1 MQSIY
6 SLMPDHEALL
16 ALEPEELAGFVL
28 EYLNSLSP
36 ADRGQLNRYNFS
48 LSHTVAEYP
57 HEYQDEISQALM
69 EAWVW
74 LEREGLLAPKPG
86 DSGNWVF
93 ITRRGR
99 KLEKAVDVEAY
110 RKTNLLPKQL
120 LHPVIAYKVWSLFLR
135 GEYDTAVFQAFKEVE
150 VAVRDAGGY
159 TAKDYGVNLMR
170 QAFHSQNGT
179 LTDTNQ
185 LQAEKDATLA
195 LFAGAIGLYKNP
207 PSHRNVNITPVE
219 AAEMI
224 IFASSLLR
232 IIDSNTSA
240 SATPS
245 GN

>member
-6 SLMPDHEALL
+6 SLMPDHEVLL
-16 ALEPEELAGFVL
+16 ALEPEELAGIVL

-36 ADRGQLNRYNFS
+36 RDSGQLNRYNFS
-48 LSHTVAEYP
+48 LPHTVEGYP
-57 HEYQDEISQALM
+57 YEYQDEISRALM

-86 DSGNWVF
+86 ADGDWVF

-99 KLEKAVDVEAY
+99 KLEKAIDVEAY

-120 LHPVIAYKVWSLFLR
+120 LHPVIAYKVWALFLR

-150 VAVRDAGGY
+150 VAVRDVGGH
-159 TAKDYGVNLMR
+159 TTEDYGVNLMR
-170 QAFHSQNGT
+170 QAFHPQNGT
-179 LTDTNQ
+179 LTDANQ
-185 LQAEKDATLA
+185 LPAEKDATSS

-207 PSHRNVNITPVE
+207 HSHRNVHITPVE

-224 IFASSLLR
+224 IFASSLLK
-232 IIDSNTSA
+232 IIDSNTST

-245 GN
+245 EN

>member
-1 MQSIY
+1 MQSIH

-16 ALEPEELAGFVL
+16 ALEPEELAGVVL
-28 EYLNSLSP
+28 EYLHSFST
-36 ADRGQLNRYNFS
+36 QLNRYNFS
-48 LSHTVAEYP
+48 LSDTVEEYP
-57 HEYQDEISQALM
+57 HEYQDEISRALM

-74 LEREGLLAPKPG
+74 LECEGLLAPKPG
-86 DSGNWVF
+86 DIGGNWVF

-99 KLEKAVDVEAY
+99 KLEKAVDVGAY

-150 VAVRDAGGY
+150 IAVRDAGGY
-159 TAKDYGVNLMR
+159 AKKDYGVTLMR
-170 QAFHSQNGT
+170 QAFHPQDGA
-179 LTDTNQ
+179 LTDANQ
-185 LQAEKDATLA
+185 LPAEKDATLA

-224 IFASSLLR
+224 IFASSLLK

>member
-6 SLMPDHEALL
+6 SLIPDHEALL
-16 ALEPEELAGFVL
+16 ALEPEELAGIVL
-28 EYLNSLSP
+28 EYLHSLSP
-36 ADRGQLNRYNFS
+36 RNSGQLNRYNFS
-48 LSHTVAEYP
+48 LPHTVAEYP
-57 HEYQDEISQALM
+57 REYQDEISRALM

-74 LEREGLLAPKPG
+74 LEHEGLLAPKPG
-86 DSGNWVF
+86 DNGGWVF
-93 ITRRGR
+93 ITRRGQ
-99 KLEKAVDVEAY
+99 KLKKSIDVEAY
-110 RKTNLLPKQL
+110 RKTSLLPKQL

-150 VAVRDAGGY
+150 IAVRDAGGY
-159 TAKDYGVNLMR
+159 AKKDYGVTLMR
-170 QAFHSQNGT
+170 QAFHPQEGA
-179 LTDTNQ
+179 LTDANQ
-185 LQAEKDATLA
+185 LPAEKDATLA

-207 PSHRNVNITPVE
+207 HSHRNVNITPVE

-224 IFASSLLR
+224 IFASSLLK

>member
-16 ALEPEELAGFVL
+16 ALEPEELAGIVL
-28 EYLNSLSP
+28 EYLHSFST
-36 ADRGQLNRYNFS
+36 QLNRYNFS
-48 LSHTVAEYP
+48 LSDTVKEYP
-57 HEYQDEISQALM
+57 YQHQAEISRALM

-159 TAKDYGVNLMR
+159 GKKDYGVNLMR
-170 QAFHSQNGT
+170 QAFHPQNGT
-179 LTDTNQ
+179 LTDANQ
-185 LQAEKDATLA
+185 LPAEKEATLA

-224 IFASSLLR
+224 IFASSLLK
-232 IIDSNTSA
+232 IVNPSTSA
-240 SATPS
+240 SAAT
-245 GN
+245 

>member
-16 ALEPEELAGFVL
+16 VLEPEELAGIVL
-28 EYLNSLSP
+28 EYLHSLST
-36 ADRGQLNRYNFS
+36 QLNRYNFS
-48 LSHTVAEYP
+48 LSDTVKEYP
-57 HEYQDEISQALM
+57 YQHQAEISRALM

-74 LEREGLLAPKPG
+74 LEREGLLAPKPESTG
-86 DSGNWVF
+86 DWVF
-93 ITRRGR
+93 ITRRGH
-99 KLEKAVDVEAY
+99 KLKRAVDVETY

-120 LHPVIAYKVWSLFLR
+120 LHPVIAYKVWTLFLR

-159 TAKDYGVNLMR
+159 GKKDYGVNLMR
-170 QAFHSQNGT
+170 QAFHPQNGT
-179 LTDTNQ
+179 LTDANQ
-185 LQAEKDATLA
+185 LPAEKDATLA

-219 AAEMI
+219 AVEMI
-224 IFASSLLR
+224 IFASSLLK

>member
-1 MQSIY
+1 MQSIH

-16 ALEPEELAGFVL
+16 ALEPEELAGVVL
-28 EYLNSLSP
+28 EYLHSFST
-36 ADRGQLNRYNFS
+36 QLNRYNFS
-48 LSHTVAEYP
+48 LSDTVKEYP
-57 HEYQDEISQALM
+57 YEYQDEISRALM

-86 DSGNWVF
+86 DTGGNWVF
-93 ITRRGR
+93 ITRRGH
-99 KLEKAVDVEAY
+99 KLKRAVDVEAY

-120 LHPVIAYKVWSLFLR
+120 LHPVIAHKVWSLFLR

-159 TAKDYGVNLMR
+159 TTKDYGVNLMR
-170 QAFHSQNGT
+170 QAFHPQDGA
-179 LTDTNQ
+179 LTDANQ
-185 LQAEKDATLA
+185 LPAEKDATLA

-224 IFASSLLR
+224 IFASSLLK

>member
-1 MQSIY
+1 MSIY

-16 ALEPEELAGFVL
+16 ALEPEELAGIVL
-28 EYLNSLSP
+28 EYLHYCSSKDP
-36 ADRGQLNRYNFS
+36 GQLNRYNFG
-48 LSHTVAEYP
+48 LPHTVEEYP
-57 HEYQDEISQALM
+57 HQYQDEISQALI

-86 DSGNWVF
+86 DTGNWVF

-99 KLEKAVDVEAY
+99 KLEKTVDVETY

-120 LHPVIAYKVWSLFLR
+120 LHPVIAYKVWALFLR

-150 VAVRDAGGY
+150 IAVRDSGGY
-159 TAKDYGVNLMR
+159 QKKDYGVTLMR
-170 QAFHSQNGT
+170 QAFHPQDGA
-179 LTDTNQ
+179 LTDANQ
-185 LQAEKDATLA
+185 LPAEKDATLA

-224 IFASSLLR
+224 IFASSLLK
-232 IIDSNTSA
+232 IVDSSTSA
-240 SATPS
+240 SDTP
-245 GN
+245 

>member
-6 SLMPDHEALL
+6 SLMSDHEVLL
-16 ALEPEELAGFVL
+16 ALEPEELAGIVL

-36 ADRGQLNRYNFS
+36 RDSGQLNRYNFS
-48 LSHTVAEYP
+48 LPHTVEGYP
-57 HEYQDEISQALM
+57 HEYRDEISRALM

-86 DSGNWVF
+86 SDGDWVF

-159 TAKDYGVNLMR
+159 EKKDYGVNLMR
-170 QAFHSQNGT
+170 QAFHPQNGA
-179 LTDTNQ
+179 LTDPNQ
-185 LQAEKDATLA
+185 LPAEKDATLA

-224 IFASSLLR
+224 IFASSLLK
-232 IIDSNTSA
+232 IVDSRTSA
-240 SATPS
+240 SATP
-245 GN
+245 

>member
-16 ALEPEELAGFVL
+16 ALEPEELAGIVL
-28 EYLNSLSP
+28 EYLNSLST
-36 ADRGQLNRYNFS
+36 ANRGQLNRYNFS
-48 LSHTVAEYP
+48 LPHTVTEYP
-57 HEYQDEISQALM
+57 HQYQAEISRALM

-86 DSGNWVF
+86 DTGDWIF

-99 KLEKAVDVEAY
+99 KLEKAIDVEAY

-150 VAVRDAGGY
+150 VAVRNAGSY
-159 TAKDYGVNLMR
+159 TTEDYGVNLMR
-170 QAFHSQNGT
+170 QAFHPQNGT
-179 LTDTNQ
+179 LTDANQ
-185 LQAEKDATLA
+185 LPAEKDATSS

-207 PSHRNVNITPVE
+207 HSHRNVNITPVE

-224 IFASSLLR
+224 IFASSLLK
-232 IIDSNTSA
+232 IVDASTSV
-240 SATPS
+240 SATP
-245 GN
+245 

>member
-16 ALEPEELAGFVL
+16 ALEPEELAGIVL
-28 EYLNSLSP
+28 EYLNSLSE
-36 ADRGQLNRYNFS
+36 ADRGHLNRYNFS
-48 LSHTVAEYP
+48 LPDTVAEYP
-57 HEYQDEISQALM
+57 YQHQAEISRALM

-86 DSGNWVF
+86 STGDWVF

-99 KLEKAVDVEAY
+99 KLEKAVDMEAY

-150 VAVRDAGGY
+150 VAVRDAGSY
-159 TAKDYGVNLMR
+159 TTKDYGVNLMR
-170 QAFHSQNGT
+170 KAFHSQNGT
-179 LTDTNQ
+179 LTDANQ
-185 LQAEKDATLA
+185 LLAEQEATSA

-219 AAEMI
+219 AAEAI
-224 IFASSLLR
+224 IFASCLLK
-232 IIDSNTSA
+232 IVDSSISA
-240 SATPS
+240 PTTP
-245 GN
+245 